1 MENHRETAGE
11 KEAPRGEGHRE
22 TCATCESIMSARA
35 VSLVS
40 MGPFVSNVKLGGKF
54 NKKVHAWSS

>member
-1 MENHRETAGE
+1 
-11 KEAPRGEGHRE
+11 
-22 TCATCESIMSARA
+22 MSAHA

-54 NKKVHAWSS
+54 YKKYMHGPRSICT

>member
-1 MENHRETAGE
+1 
-11 KEAPRGEGHRE
+11 
-22 TCATCESIMSARA
+22 MSARA